1 MGKCFNKSSTRE
13 TSEWRVRAHK
23 RAFSGVFTPGTE
35 LSGQRRSAVKTLTSK
50 YTCCCAKPYQP
61 ADPPTIPVSTENV
74 IALADGKVRPRQ
86 KNKKIKIQPPP
97 PQKEKEKK
105 KWGLGRER
113 TEKKE
118 EEEETSSIRKRFPS
132 EKTFN
137 SRAAC
142 CSTLVIV
149 LWASPTDPS
158 NVPVCLNTGGL
169 NSHTSF

>member
-97 PQKEKEKK
+97 PKK
-105 KWGLGRER
+105 KRKKKVGAGEREDGKKGRR
-113 TEKKE
+113 RRDFFHQKTL
-118 EEEETSSIRKRFPS
+118 SIRK
-132 EKTFN
+132 
-137 SRAAC
+137 
-142 CSTLVIV
+142 
-149 LWASPTDPS
+149 
-158 NVPVCLNTGGL
+158 NVQLPGRLL
-169 NSHTSF
+169 